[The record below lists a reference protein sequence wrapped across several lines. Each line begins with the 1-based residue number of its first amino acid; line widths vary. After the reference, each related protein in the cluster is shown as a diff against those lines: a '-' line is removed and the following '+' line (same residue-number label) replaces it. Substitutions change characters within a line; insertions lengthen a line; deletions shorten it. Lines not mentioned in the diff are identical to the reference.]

1 MPLSS
6 EARGRVATARP
17 WLNGFTEVAQKRSD
31 AEFELVDIKD
41 FNLPL
46 LDEAMPPIMGQY
58 SKPHTKAWAAKIG
71 TFDAYVFVTPE
82 YNHGIS
88 GALKNAIDFLFAEW
102 NNKAAGFVS
111 YGGASGARAV
121 EQLRL
126 VLAEVQM
133 ATVRLQVLL
142 SMYSD
147 FENFSVFKP
156 DSRKETSVNE
166 MLDQLVAWGGAL
178 KPLRK
183 NIRRHLMEIGVDS
196 FVAATVDAAG
206 RAVDPARHL
215 SELLE
220 AITLADEVGLDVF
233 GIGEHHR
240 REFLD
245 SAPTM
250 ILAAAA
256 ARTRRIRLTSAV
268 TVLSAADPVRVF
280 QEFATLDL
288 LSNGR
293 AEIVAGRG
301 SFIEAFPLFG
311 LELEDYDS
319 LFAEKLDL
327 LLNIRENTH
336 VHWSGKHRA
345 PLTGQGV
352 YPRPLQNPLPVWL
365 GVGGTPS
372 SFVRA
377 GMLGLPLMVAIIGG
391 EPHRFRPLIDRYRE
405 AGLRAGHSP
414 DQLKV
419 GIHSL
424 GYVADSSTKA
434 EDEFFPGYAR
444 SFSEIGR
451 ERGWPPVTRAH
462 FDALLGPTGAL
473 LVGDPETVAEKIL
486 RVNESLGGISRLT
499 FQMSVAALP
508 HAKML
513 RAIELLGTDVAPMV
527 RNSLA
532 SSQPQRVLPTV
543 DRLAAANCAHSPT
556 LTTQE
561 RIS

>member
-1 MPLSS
+1 
-6 EARGRVATARP
+6 
-17 WLNGFTEVAQKRSD
+17 
-31 AEFELVDIKD
+31 
-41 FNLPL
+41 
-46 LDEAMPPIMGQY
+46 
-58 SKPHTKAWAAKIG
+58 
-71 TFDAYVFVTPE
+71 
-82 YNHGIS
+82 
-88 GALKNAIDFLFAEW
+88 
-102 NNKAAGFVS
+102 
-111 YGGASGARAV
+111 
-121 EQLRL
+121 
-126 VLAEVQM
+126 
-133 ATVRLQVLL
+133 
-142 SMYSD
+142 
-147 FENFSVFKP
+147 
-156 DSRKETSVNE
+156 
-166 MLDQLVAWGGAL
+166 
-178 KPLRK
+178 
-183 NIRRHLMEIGVDS
+183 MEIGVDS
-196 FVAATVDAAG
+196 FAAATVDAAG

-245 SAPTM
+245 SAPAV

-256 ARTRRIRLTSAV
+256 AQTRNIRLTSAV

-327 LLNIRENTH
+327 LLKIRENTH

-345 PLTGQGV
+345 ALTGQGV
-352 YPRPLQNPLPVWL
+352 YPRPLQNPLPIWL
-365 GVGGTPS
+365 GVGGTPG
-372 SFVRA
+372 SFIRA
-377 GMLGLPLMVAIIGG
+377 GILGLPLMVAIIGG

-405 AGLRAGHSP
+405 AGLRSGHSP

-424 GYVADSSTKA
+424 GYVADSSTRA

-444 SFSEIGR
+444 SFTDIGR
-451 ERGWPPVTRAH
+451 ERGWPPMTRAH
-462 FDALLGPTGAL
+462 FDAQLEPTGAL

-486 RVNESLGGISRLT
+486 RVNESLGGISRIT

-513 RAIELLGTDVAPMV
+513 HAIELLGTDVAPMV

-532 SSQPQRVLPTV
+532 SSQPQRVLP
-543 DRLAAANCAHSPT
+543 RLAAAKIV
-556 LTTQE
+556 
-561 RIS
+561 RIHQP